1 MIKSSALK
9 LRVPEW
15 PYAARNLFDVARRQ
29 ADREPAGLPFTFID
43 YSGACSVDST
53 LSYTG
58 LDRRARQIAA
68 LLQTR
73 GRPGERVLLLYPAGL
88 DYLCAFFGCLY
99 AGMIAV
105 PAYPPLN
112 PRLRSRLAAVADDC
126 QASTA
131 LTTHAVLTALGERT
145 QLPPPLARLRWITTD
160 DALDAFESAWREPMV
175 DREQIAFLQY
185 TSGSTGTPKGVM
197 VTHSNLLHNL
207 CAIALHLQFSADD
220 HHLTW
225 LPPYHDMGLI
235 GAILGSFCAGVPVS
249 FMMPASFLRRPERW
263 LREISSRRCTVSG
276 APNFAY
282 ELCLDKV
289 PDDDLATL
297 DLSCWTLA
305 YSGAEPVRADTL
317 ARFSQ
322 RFGSCGFQRRSFYP
336 CYGMAET
343 TLFVTGKQRDDPPS
357 TVTIDASL
365 YANDLV
371 AMVVADAES
380 GAPSVEIVSCGIPA
394 DGHDVLIVEPA
405 TLSPLSDGA
414 VGEIVVS
421 GPSVAAGYWQRE
433 ADTAATFG
441 AHVAER
447 ATAFLRTGDLGFMRA
462 GELYV
467 SGRLKDMIISRG
479 VNHYPQDIEGTVNHC
494 HEAIRPGCGI
504 AFSVSEANEERLVF
518 VQEVGR
524 REGARADEIFRAMR
538 EAIVERHD
546 VQPFAIALIE
556 SGTIPKTTS
565 GKLSRRPCREDFL
578 GRKLAL
584 IAQWT
589 NPLFVGASSADD
601 TPAFSI
607 SPLQS

>member
-15 PYAARNLFDVARRQ
+15 PYAARNLFDVARRH

-43 YSGACSVDST
+43 YSGACPVDTT

-126 QASTA
+126 QASAA

-145 QLPPPLARLRWITTD
+145 QLPSPLARLRWITTD
-160 DALDAFESAWREPMV
+160 DSLDAFESVWREPMV
-175 DREQIAFLQY
+175 DQGQIAFLQY

-197 VTHSNLLHNL
+197 VTHGNLLHNL
-207 CAIALHLQFSADD
+207 YAIALHLQFSADD

-235 GAILGSFCAGVPVS
+235 GAILGSFCAGAPVS

-263 LREISSRRCTVSG
+263 LREISSRRCSVSG

-282 ELCLDKV
+282 ELCMDKV
-289 PDDDLATL
+289 TDDDLAAL

-305 YSGAEPVRADTL
+305 YSGAEPVRADTM
-317 ARFSQ
+317 ARFSE
-322 RFGSCGFQRRSFYP
+322 RFGSCGFQRKSFYP

-343 TLFVTGKQRDDPPS
+343 TLFVTGKPRDEPPS
-357 TVTIDASL
+357 TVVIDAGL
-365 YANDLV
+365 YAKDAV
-371 AMVVADAES
+371 ALTVAAPGS

-394 DGHDVLIVEPA
+394 EGLDVLVVDPA
-405 TLSPLSDGA
+405 TLQPLPDCA

-421 GPSVAAGYWQRE
+421 GPSVTAGYWQRE
-433 ADTAATFG
+433 AETVATFG
-441 AHVAER
+441 AYIGER
-447 ATAFLRTGDLGFMRA
+447 AAPFLRTGDLGFMRA

-524 REGARADEIFRAMR
+524 RELARADEIFRAMR

-578 GRKLAL
+578 SQRLAL

-589 NPLFVGASSADD
+589 HPLFVGTSPAGD
-601 TPAFSI
+601 TPSFAAA
-607 SPLQS
+607 PLQS